1 MLLRK
6 LEGHDNFKDS
16 FDSFKRKALYT
27 DIAKS
32 WIYTQHNVIMDNT
45 LEFDGTVETVKATQS

>member
-1 MLLRK
+1 MKITGNTVLTQHNVWQKLL
-6 LEGHDNFKDS
+6 NM
-16 FDSFKRKALYT
+16 YT

-45 LEFDGTVETVKATQS
+45 LECDGTVETVKATQS